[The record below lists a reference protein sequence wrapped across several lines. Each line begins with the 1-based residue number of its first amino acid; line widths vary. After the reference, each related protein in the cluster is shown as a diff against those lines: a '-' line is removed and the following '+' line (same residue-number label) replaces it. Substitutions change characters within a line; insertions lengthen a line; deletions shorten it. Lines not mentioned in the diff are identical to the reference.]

1 MSSSIIDKF
10 KSVEEKAKKKLISK
24 IEVREL
30 EEQAI
35 LENDM
40 PESHKSLMKS
50 RMGDHKI
57 HSVTQSNELVRSSQ
71 KLSIQEKR
79 LIVLAIAQINPM
91 ETSKRLE
98 YRVKA
103 KDFAEFFNIK
113 SKAVYSELQKACSSL
128 FDRSYKTYNKNKKLR
143 IEGRWV
149 QRVTYFDDKGEVLI
163 KFAEDVMPHLQGLAG
178 KFSSYRLNTLP
189 NFSTNYVWRMF
200 ELMNSVKRGN
210 SFSGFL
216 DITLDELR
224 HALEIPDSYSY
235 GNIKQR
241 ILNKAIS
248 EMIETMQVDIELI
261 EKKDSSIGR
270 GVVAIRMVFEERK
283 QGLLF

>member
-1 MSSSIIDKF
+1 MSSHIIDKL
-10 KSVEEKAKKKLISK
+10 KSVEDKAKKKLLSQ
-24 IEVREL
+24 IEERQTK
-30 EEQAI
+30 EQAI
-35 LENDM
+35 IEADT
-40 PESHKSLMKS
+40 PESHKSLMLS
-50 RMGDHKI
+50 RIGDQKV

-71 KLSIQEKR
+71 KLTLQEKR

-91 ETSKRLE
+91 ETTKRLE

-113 SKAVYSELQKACSSL
+113 SKAVYSELQKACNSL
-128 FDRSYKTYNKNKKLR
+128 FERSYKTYNKNKKLR
-143 IEGRWV
+143 VEGRWV
-149 QRVTYFDDKGEVLI
+149 QRVTYFDDQGEVLI

-210 SFSGFL
+210 SFTGFL
-216 DITLDELR
+216 DISLDELR

-248 EMIETMQVDIELI
+248 EMTETMQVDIELI
-261 EKKDSSIGR
+261 EKKDSSLGR
-270 GVVAIRMVFEERK
+270 GVVAVRIVFEERT

>member
-40 PESHKSLMKS
+40 PESHKSLIKS

-103 KDFAEFFNIK
+103 KDFEEFFNIK
-113 SKAVYSELQKACSSL
+113 SKAVYAELKKACRSL
-128 FDRSYKTYNKNKKLR
+128 FDRSYKTYNKNKKLCT
-143 IEGRWV
+143 EGRWV
-149 QRVTYFDDKGEVLI
+149 QRVTYFDDKGEVQI
-163 KFAEDVMPHLQGLAG
+163 KFAEDIMPHLQGLAG

-200 ELMNSVKRGN
+200 ELMNSVRRGN

-216 DITLDELR
+216 DISLDELR

-241 ILNKAIS
+241 ILNKSIA
-248 EMIETMQVDIELI
+248 EMTDTMQVDIELI

-283 QGLLF
+283 QSLLF